1 MKTNKKE
8 IESPSNLNN
17 TQPHSTATTMEGRE
31 NELSALAYDAAEKRI
46 REGTASSAEIVH
58 FLKLGSSKERL
69 EKENLSAET
78 ELKKAKISSIHQAEH
93 AEEAY
98 QKAIAAMQLYSGY
111 KGE

>member
-1 MKTNKKE
+1 M
-8 IESPSNLNN
+8 S
-17 TQPHSTATTMEGRE
+17 
-31 NELSALAYDAAEKRI
+31 LSKY
-46 REGTASSAEIVH
+46 GTDVYQMDLDFAH
-58 FLKLGSSKERL
+58 L
-69 EKENLSAET
+69 AET